1 RSPCGA
7 RLRASRMITRIA
19 RPASLALTVALA
31 LAACRRSEPGSTRA
45 PEGSGGGTS
54 CVPGAGARIAL
65 ATLPNTLDWNKSH
78 EASYVNY
85 PVMLAMMCGLT
96 SLDANNQPIPGLA
109 ERWDVE
115 LTTDTPPRQIYTFH
129 LKKGLVWSDGKT
141 PFVAEDFVFAWR
153 RAAAEGNE
161 GAELLDVVGAREIF
175 AARDAKGS
183 AEELR
188 AKVAELVKGLGVEA
202 LDHHTLR
209 VTLASPRSYF
219 LARLAYVYPFFPAPS
234 ALLAGMTEEQI
245 QRWFDEPKD
254 GRPYVLGAFTVEKWD
269 RVAQTIR
276 LAANPHHP
284 DRPASGVV
292 EKLTLVQADL
302 SPILYEQCKIDF
314 LLMDD
319 PSTLA
324 TAPADLEHTPL
335 LSIYYLG
342 FNTTK
347 VPKTLRRAIAHALD
361 RPKLTLG
368 LLPSARTAHTYLP
381 PEMPGAIDASDPA
394 AKELPG
400 FDPAK
405 ARALLTEANYQGEE
419 LTLLV
424 RGSSTFMPEL
434 GIADAVRR
442 QLELAGVNVK
452 VVPSA
457 DFTNDLKAP
466 DGTLR
471 HHLFLKRVGADY
483 AHPQTLFTPFQAKGN
498 HYTDWQKLEGG
509 AVIARFQRLL
519 DEGAAA
525 TDPEVM
531 KQIYGQVQAL
541 MLAEET
547 IVVPIYFPD
556 RYYRKRPWISGL
568 SIDPFNFLTLRS
580 MRLEPFGAVP
590 GTTTA
595 TGTPRAADPGLAP
608 PDLAPRPTATSTA
621 R

>member
-1 RSPCGA
+1 MSSPWLARFARSVRHP
-7 RLRASRMITRIA
+7 S
-19 RPASLALTVALA
+19 VALA
-31 LAACRRSEPGSTRA
+31 LALAALVAGCSRAPRAPCAPGTRA
-45 PEGSGGGTS
+45 R
-54 CVPGAGARIAL
+54 VAL
-65 ATLPNTLDWNKSH
+65 ATLPNTLDWSRSH

-85 PVMLAMMCGLT
+85 PVMHAMMRGLT
-96 SLDANNQPIPGLA
+96 NLDAKNEPVPGLA
-109 ERWDVE
+109 ARWEVE
-115 LTTDTPPRQIYTFH
+115 QTSDTPPQQVYTFH
-129 LKKGLVWSDGKT
+129 LRPGLVWSDGKT

-161 GAELLDVVGAREIF
+161 GAEFLDVVGARQIF

-183 AEELR
+183 AAEVR
-188 AKVAELVKGLGVEA
+188 ARVAERVKSLGVEA
-202 LDHHTLR
+202 LDAHTLR

-234 ALLAGMTEEQI
+234 GVLAGKSEEEL
-245 QRWFDEPKD
+245 QRWFDEPAD
-254 GRPYVLGAFTVEKWD
+254 GRPLVLGAFTVEHWD

-276 LAANPHHP
+276 LAANPYYA
-284 DRPASGVV
+284 DKPAGLV
-292 EKLTLVQADL
+292 ERLTLVQADL
-302 SPILYEQCKIDF
+302 SPILYAQCKIDF
-314 LLMDD
+314 MLMDD

-324 TAPADLEHTPL
+324 SAPADLEHTPL

-342 FNTTK
+342 FNTSK
-347 VPKTLRRAIAHALD
+347 VPRTLRRAIAHALD
-361 RPKLTLG
+361 RPALTAG
-368 LLPSARTAHTYLP
+368 LLPSTRTAHTYLP
-381 PEMPGAIDASDPA
+381 PELPGAIDEDDPA
-394 AKELPG
+394 AKAFPG
-400 FDPAK
+400 LDLAK
-405 ARALLTEANYQGEE
+405 ARTLLAEANHQGEA

-442 QLELAGVNVK
+442 QLERVGVQVK

-498 HYTDWQKLEGG
+498 HYTDWQKLDGG
-509 AVIARFQRLL
+509 RVIARFQALL
-519 DEGAAA
+519 DEGAAQS
-525 TDPEVM
+525 DPEAM
-531 KQIYGQVQAL
+531 KASYTKVQSL
-541 MLAEET
+541 MLAEEV

-580 MRLEPFGAVP
+580 LQLHAGP
-590 GTTTA
+590 
-595 TGTPRAADPGLAP
+595 
-608 PDLAPRPTATSTA
+608 
-621 R
+621 